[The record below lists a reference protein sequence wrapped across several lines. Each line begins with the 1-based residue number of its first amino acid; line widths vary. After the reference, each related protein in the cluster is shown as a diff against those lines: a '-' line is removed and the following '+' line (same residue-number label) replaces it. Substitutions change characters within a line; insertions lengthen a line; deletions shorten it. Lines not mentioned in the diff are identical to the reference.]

1 MSARIVIIG
10 ASLGGL
16 RAAEA
21 LTGLG
26 VAPGAITI
34 VGAEPHPP
42 YNRPP
47 LSKEVLEELG
57 GIPDAFAK
65 TAFRLKPEVAAAD
78 WRLGIPAVAADLA
91 ARTVRLADGSDLA
104 YDALM
109 VATGLTPRRL
119 PFPGGDGRRF
129 VLRTLEDAAALRRA
143 LTPDRA
149 VVVVGGG
156 FIGCEAAATA
166 ARLGCKVTVVE
177 PLGAPMARAVGAA
190 VGAALQRVHTAR
202 GVSFRTGVGV
212 SGLLCDAEGTLTGV
226 ALTDGRELAADLLV
240 EAIGSVANVD
250 WLEGQG
256 LDLSNGLLCDNHM
269 RVQGRGDLFGIGDVA
284 RFPNPL
290 YDAEP
295 RRIEHWCVPGQTA
308 RRAAETVVATL
319 NGEAPPEAPFRP
331 LPSFWSDQ
339 HAIRLQSFGLPA
351 IADEMEML
359 EGALDTPDAVTRG
372 VAVGYRRAGRPVAV
386 LTIALPPGRAL
397 RHRAYLDA

>member
-1 MSARIVIIG
+1 MSSRIVIVG

-21 LTGLG
+21 LTALG
-26 VAPGAITI
+26 VPSGDITV
-34 VGAEPHPP
+34 VGAEAHPP

-47 LSKEVLEELG
+47 LSKELLEDLG
-57 GIPDAFAK
+57 DIPDALAK
-65 TAFRLKPEVAAAD
+65 TAFRLKPEVAAVD
-78 WRLGIPAVAADLA
+78 WRLGAPAVAADLA
-91 ARTVRLADGSDLA
+91 ARTVRLADGSELA

-119 PFPGGDGRRF
+119 PFPGGAGQRF
-129 VLRTLEDAAALRRA
+129 VLRTLEDAAALRGA
-143 LTPDRA
+143 LTPERS
-149 VVVVGGG
+149 VLVVGGG

-166 ARLGCKVTVVE
+166 AKLGCKVTVVE
-177 PLGAPMARAVGAA
+177 PMGTPMARAVGPA
-190 VGAALQRVHTAR
+190 VGAALQRLHTAR
-202 GVSFRTGVGV
+202 GVRFRIGV
-212 SGLLCDAEGTLTGV
+212 SVAELICDVAGTMKGV
-226 ALTDGRELAADLLV
+226 ALSDGSELETDVLV
-240 EAIGSVANVD
+240 EAIGSVANVE

-269 RVQGRGDLFGIGDVA
+269 RVEGRSDLFGIGDVA

-308 RRAAETVVATL
+308 RRAAETAVATL
-319 NGEAPPEAPFRP
+319 KGAALPEAEFKP

-339 HAIRLQSFGLPA
+339 HGIRVQSFGLPA
-351 IADEMEML
+351 IADETEIL
-359 EGALDTPDAVTRG
+359 EGSLDTPASVMRG

-386 LTIALPPGRAL
+386 LTIAMPPGRAL
-397 RHRAYLDA
+397 RHRSFLDT